1 MPVQINELVIR
12 VNIIEADEKKSGSK
26 TDGSGSRKAEAS
38 NEDIIKECVAIVMEL
53 LNNKN
58 QR

>member
-1 MPVQINELVIR
+1 MPVQINEMVIR
-12 VNIIEADEKKSGSK
+12 ANIIEAGEKKPENSDASHSGQSAIDK
-26 TDGSGSRKAEAS
+26 
-38 NEDIIKECVAIVMEL
+38 EDIIKECVAIVMEL

>member
-1 MPVQINELVIR
+1 MVIR
-12 VNIIEADEKKSGSK
+12 ANIIEAGEKKTENSDASHSGQSAIDK
-26 TDGSGSRKAEAS
+26 
-38 NEDIIKECVAIVMEL
+38 EDIIKECVAIVMEL